1 MLSPVSPWVNTL
13 FAQHCSTPPTF
24 PTSPV
29 TFSAKNLDVINDQ
42 NPFETKRQKKNAVK
56 NGCGLCCTVSTSG
69 PSGPPVSGPLPVL
82 IPCPQQGPS
91 AENIDLINGQDLMM
105 KES

>member
-42 NPFETKRQKKNAVK
+42 NPFETKRQKKMQLRMVVA
-56 NGCGLCCTVSTSG
+56 CAGLF
-69 PSGPPVSGPLPVL
+69 PLLPP
-82 IPCPQQGPS
+82 
-91 AENIDLINGQDLMM
+91 
-105 KES
+105 